1 MCVCVCVREATVR
14 RTLREQ
20 LDWVVSTPLYCQTIR
35 EMNKIKRVEFSR
47 RVLSDNDSFSNIIF
61 SDESNIELTWHKRTC
76 RRKKGQRKFKPK
88 PKHPLKI
95 HVWAGT
101 SCRRATS
108 ICVFTGI
115 MDSKVYIK
123 ILEHHLLPFLHDVY
137 PANHCFMQD
146 NDPKRCSRMTKRF
159 LQEKGISWWPTPPES
174 PYLNPIE
181 KVWNELKRF
190 FEPVKPFTKEEL
202 VQGILEFWRLRMTP
216 KKCRRYISHL
226 IVVMPKVLV
235 ANGGP
240 TGE

>member
-1 MCVCVCVREATVR
+1 MCVCEATVR

-20 LDWVVSTPLYCQTIR
+20 LDWVVSTPRYCQTIR
-35 EMNKIKRVEFSR
+35 EMNQIKRVEFAR

-61 SDESNIELTWHKRTC
+61 SDESSIELTWHKRTF
-76 RRKKGQRKFKPK
+76 RRKKGQQRKFEPK

-95 HVWAGT
+95 HSWAGI
-101 SCRRATS
+101 SCRGATS

-115 MDSKVYIK
+115 MDSEVYIK

-137 PANHCFMQD
+137 PANHRFMQD
-146 NDPKRCSRMTKRF
+146 NDPKHCSRITKRF
-159 LQEKGISWWPTPPES
+159 LQEKGINWWPTPPES
-174 PYLNPIE
+174 PDLNPIE

-190 FEPVKPFTKEEL
+190 IEAQFKPFTKEEL

-216 KKCRRYISHL
+216 QKCRRYLSHL
-226 IVVMPKVLV
+226 NVVMPKVLV

-240 TGE
+240 TGD